1 MKEKTTDKRPY
12 EVPQLTVV
20 TFKAERGY
28 AVSGTDAKRSGYGN
42 ANTGVDGGQTDG
54 NGNWVWD

>member
-28 AVSGTDAKRSGYGN
+28 AVSGTDAIRSGYGN
-42 ANTGVDGGQTDG
+42 ANTGVDGSQTDEY
-54 NGNWVWD
+54 GNWVWN